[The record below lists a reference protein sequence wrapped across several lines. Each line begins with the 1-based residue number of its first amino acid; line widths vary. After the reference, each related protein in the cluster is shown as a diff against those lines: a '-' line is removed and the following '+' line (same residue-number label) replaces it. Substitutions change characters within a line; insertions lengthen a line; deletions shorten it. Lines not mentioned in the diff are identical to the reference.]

1 MTQKSDID
9 RFILEALKAEGLKEF
24 DLSGEPGLPDM
35 ITQIFRGRMWWVGT
49 YMMANMLACTILAII
64 CGVQFF
70 RTDVIPHMLR
80 WGAGFLFCANVAMG
94 SKLWYW
100 MQVERNSMIRE
111 IKRVELMI
119 AHIASKNEAGGDQ

>member
-1 MTQKSDID
+1 MTQKSDVD
-9 RFILEALKAEGLKEF
+9 RQIIEALKAEGVKGL

-70 RTDVIPHMLR
+70 RTDVIPHMLPLGSR
-80 WGAGFLFCANVAMG
+80 LPFL
-94 SKLWYW
+94 
-100 MQVERNSMIRE
+100 R
-111 IKRVELMI
+111 KRGHGEQALVLD
-119 AHIASKNEAGGDQ
+119 AGGAQFDDA